1 VAVSKLGYHKLNL
14 QKITSG
20 GFFNEMRALVSGPQE
35 IRYDGIHCNL
45 IIQRF
50 PRVVV
55 LRISGSDVG
64 EFGEA
69 PMQALNDSVASL
81 DPIDLFIDARDVRG
95 ASIDVSGEWA
105 RWLSSRKPG
114 LRTITMLTGSRFIEI
129 TAAFVRRFAS
139 LEGIMRICND
149 PGVFDFALAEALK
162 ADE

>member
-1 VAVSKLGYHKLNL
+1 MK
-14 QKITSG
+14 
-20 GFFNEMRALVSGPQE
+20 ALVSEERE
-35 IRYDGIHCNL
+35 IRYDGMHCNL

-50 PRVVV
+50 PSRVVV

-69 PMQALNDSVASL
+69 PMKALNDSVTSS

-162 ADE
+162 ADEKRHFEFAHTPEP

>member
-1 VAVSKLGYHKLNL
+1 
-14 QKITSG
+14 
-20 GFFNEMRALVSGPQE
+20 MRSPASEERE
-35 IRYDGIHCNL
+35 IRYDGVHCNL

-50 PRVVV
+50 AYRVVV

-69 PMQALNDSVASL
+69 PMNALNDSVTSS

-105 RWLSSRKPG
+105 RWLGSRKPG

-149 PGVFDFALAEALK
+149 PAVFDFALAEAIKTDEKQSLK
-162 ADE
+162 FSPTPEP